1 MRLKMNMLFVRRL
14 LFGILNLGGGAGGVV
29 VGKSHTSS
37 NSMLSSRCKKYFV
50 RISVLFLVYVMC
62 VYVSSRKKSD
72 IPNTYYV
79 NIDREVDTSSYLEE
93 LAKFNLVR
101 YRKSNA
107 VANIG
112 SDVKQ
117 VLRDKRA
124 LSSRFKSEY
133 AVALFTNIFYE
144 RPGFCDNPKSMYVD
158 QCPYKNCKFTCDRKN
173 ARFADMVMFHAY
185 DLLNE
190 DVETRVYVKSFL
202 AHQPSRRNQVWL
214 LWHDEVS
221 IVYLIIWTIFKV

>member
-1 MRLKMNMLFVRRL
+1 MNMLFLRRF
-14 LFGILNLGGGAGGVV
+14 LFGILNLGMAGGGAGGM
-29 VGKSHTSS
+29 GKSHTSS
-37 NSMLSSRCKKYFV
+37 NLISSRFKIYFA
-50 RISVLFLVYVMC
+50 RISVLFLVYVMY
-62 VYVSSRKKSD
+62 VYISSRKKSD
-72 IPNTYYV
+72 ILNTYYV

-93 LAKFNLVR
+93 LGKFNLVR

-117 VLRDKRA
+117 VYRDKRA

-158 QCPYKNCKFTCDRKN
+158 QCPYKNCKFTCDRKK
-173 ARFADMVMFHAY
+173 ARFADMIMFHAY

-202 AHQPSRRNQVWL
+202 AHLPSRRNQVWL

-221 IVYLIIWTIFKV
+221 IFFIKIIN